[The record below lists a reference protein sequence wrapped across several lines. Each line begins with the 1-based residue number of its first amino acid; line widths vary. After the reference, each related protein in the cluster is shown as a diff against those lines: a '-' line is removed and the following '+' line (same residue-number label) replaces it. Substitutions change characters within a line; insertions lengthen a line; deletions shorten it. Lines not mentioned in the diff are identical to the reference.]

1 MKAMQMKKSSISGSA
16 LMLVLMLLLTLVGC
30 GGEEASSQPAE
41 SAASSSTVSEASS
54 AVSEASSEASEAAA
68 SSEAELE
75 GPSPAEI
82 TGKIMDTLTFEDEMM
97 EISSDIIERQYDV
110 DMSTVASAS
119 VYVVSS
125 GALADEVAVFRAN
138 SEADVAAIQAAL
150 EARVQTV
157 MDRFVDYLPD
167 EVPKI
172 EGAIVKTDGL
182 YALMVIHDDAAE
194 AETIFDESL

>member
-16 LMLVLMLLLTLVGC
+16 LVLVLMLLLTLVGC

-41 SAASSSTVSEASS
+41 SAASSS

-68 SSEAELE
+68 SSEAEPE
-75 GPSPAEI
+75 GVSPAEI

>member
-16 LMLVLMLLLTLVGC
+16 LVLVLMLLLTLVGC

-41 SAASSSTVSEASS
+41 SAASSSTA
-54 AVSEASSEASEAAA
+54 SEASEAVA
-68 SSEAELE
+68 SSETEPE
-75 GPSPAEI
+75 GVSPAEI
-82 TGKIMDTLTFEDEMM
+82 TGKIMDALTFEDEMM

-138 SEADVAAIQAAL
+138 SETDVAAIQAAL